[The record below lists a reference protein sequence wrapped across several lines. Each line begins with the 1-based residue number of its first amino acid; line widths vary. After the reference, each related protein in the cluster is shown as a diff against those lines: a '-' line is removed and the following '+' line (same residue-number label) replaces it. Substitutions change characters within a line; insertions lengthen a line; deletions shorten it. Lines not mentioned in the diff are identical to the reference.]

1 MSDSFQVA
9 AESNEILAASH
20 LVEEMKHFSEEMDMF
35 PVLIGEFVGYF
46 HDVQGGY
53 HRSEG
58 YHVVNL
64 IHEVQG
70 PDSPPNK
77 TYAEQVEIHLDDQYF
92 FFEVEDVWEF
102 GDYPD
107 EDYTLSLKV
116 TGYRQGP
123 YAFSEQ
129 LQTDVDKRETEFEW
143 DG

>member
-9 AESNEILAASH
+9 ASETEVLGPSH
-20 LVEEMKHFSEEMDMF
+20 LVSEMKHLSDDMEMF
-35 PVLIGEFVGYF
+35 PVLIGDFVAYF
-46 HDVQGGY
+46 HTVDGGY

-77 TYAEQVEIHLDDQYF
+77 TDSKAIEAHLDDLYIS
-92 FFEVEDVWEF
+92 FEVDATWEF

-107 EDYTLSLKV
+107 EDYVLSLQV
-116 TGYRQGP
+116 TGYESGP
-123 YAFSEQ
+123 YSFSEQ
-129 LQTDVDKRETEFEW
+129 LTQEVDKRETEHSW

>member
-20 LVEEMKHFSEEMDMF
+20 LVEEMKHCSEQMEMF
-35 PVLIGEFVGYF
+35 PVLIDDFVGYF

-53 HRSEG
+53 HRSEN

-77 TYAEQVEIHLDDQYF
+77 THAEWVEVHMNDCYF
-92 FFEVEDVWEF
+92 YLEVEAVWEF

-116 TGYRQGP
+116 TGYRDGS
-123 YAFSEQ
+123 YAFSEE
-129 LQTDVDKRETEFEW
+129 LQTEVDKRETEHEW
-143 DG
+143 EG